1 MYIVI
6 YSVYQ
11 DLADGSCGLLAVC
24 ETLENAKETMKKD
37 YQEKL
42 VESSLCQLKTSLWVH
57 PNGLSA
63 SLDQI
68 ETEKADHWCWKIE
81 EIKA

>member
-42 VESSLCQLKTSLWVH
+42 VE
-57 PNGLSA
+57 
-63 SLDQI
+63 
-68 ETEKADHWCWKIE
+68 
-81 EIKA
+81 